1 MEQNQQNQI
10 NPQLRKPQPIDFG
23 AIWQAIKSNRK
34 LYYIVLPI
42 AFVVAVVIAKSIPT
56 YYKCEVMLAPEAGG
70 GGGSASQL
78 ASLASSFGVNI
89 GGGGNAGGDAITPT
103 LYPDLMKSTDFKTSL
118 FPIKVHGKNDKT
130 SMTYYDYLKN
140 EWKEPWWEDF
150 FGLMAPEKKQDTL
163 VNNFELTGE
172 QARIAGMIMKN
183 VVCKIDKKTNLIS
196 ISVTTQE
203 PYIAALLAD
212 SVKTRLQDFLTEYRT
227 QKSRHDLEYAEMLQ
241 QQAKKDYE
249 HARQKY
255 VEFVDANQD
264 VVLESIRQM
273 QTDLENDLQL
283 QYNNYNTLS
292 AQVLAYKAK
301 VQEATPAFTTLQRAT
316 VPLAPAGP
324 KRPLILFVCLF
335 LAAMVTTIW
344 VLHKEHQLKPLLGLS

>member
-1 MEQNQQNQI
+1 MEQNQHNQI
-10 NPQLRKPQPIDFG
+10 NPQVNKTQPIDFG

-56 YYKCEVMLAPEAGG
+56 YYKCEVMLAPEV
-70 GGGSASQL
+70 GGGSSSMGQL
-78 ASLASSFGVNI
+78 ASLASSFGVSL
-89 GGGGNAGGDAITPT
+89 GGGGNAGSDAITPS

-130 SMTYYDYLKN
+130 SITYYDYLKN

-150 FGLMAPEKKQDTL
+150 FGLMAPESKPDTL

-183 VVCKIDKKTNLIS
+183 VVCKIDKKTNLIT
-196 ISVTTQE
+196 IDVTTQD
-203 PYIAALLAD
+203 PYVAALLAD
-212 SVKTRLQDFLTEYRT
+212 SIKTRLQDFLTDYRT
-227 QKSRHDLEYAEMLQ
+227 QKSRHDLEYAEMLLR
-241 QQAKKDYE
+241 QAKKDYE

-316 VPLAPAGP
+316 VPLGPAGP
-324 KRPLILFVCLF
+324 KRLQILFVCLF
-335 LAAMVTTIW
+335 LAALFTTIW
-344 VLHKEHQLKPLLGLS
+344 ILYKEDQLGSLLGLS

>member
-1 MEQNQQNQI
+1 MEQNQHNQK
-10 NPQLRKPQPIDFG
+10 NPQVNKTQSIDFG

-42 AFVVAVVIAKSIPT
+42 AFVVAMVIARSIPP

-70 GGGSASQL
+70 GGSSMGQL
-78 ASLASSFGVNI
+78 ASLASSFGVSL
-89 GGGGNAGGDAITPT
+89 GGGGNAGGDAITPS
-103 LYPDLMKSTDFKTSL
+103 LYPDMMKSTDFKTSL

-130 SMTYYDYLKN
+130 SITYYDYLKN
-140 EWKEPWWEDF
+140 EWKEPWWKDF
-150 FGLMAPEKKQDTL
+150 FGLMAPEKIKDTL

-172 QARIAGMIMKN
+172 QARIAGMINKN
-183 VVCKIDKKTNLIS
+183 VLCKIDKKTNLIS
-196 ISVTTQE
+196 ISVTTQD

-212 SVKTRLQDFLTEYRT
+212 SVKARLQDFLTDYRT
-227 QKSRHDLEYAEMLQ
+227 KKSRHDLEYAEMLQ
-241 QQAKKDYE
+241 SQAKKDYE

-264 VVLESIRQM
+264 VVLESIRQK

-316 VPLAPAGP
+316 VPLGPAGP
-324 KRPLILFVCLF
+324 NRNQILFVCLF
-335 LAAMVTTIW
+335 LAALFTTIW
-344 VLHKEHQLKPLLGLS
+344 ILYKEHQLKPLLGLS

>member
-10 NPQLRKPQPIDFG
+10 NPQVRKPQPIDFG
-23 AIWQAIKSNRK
+23 AIGQAISKNRK
-34 LYYIVLPI
+34 LYYIVLAI
-42 AFVVAVVIAKSIPT
+42 AFVVAMVITKSIPT
-56 YYKCEVMLAPEAGG
+56 YYKCEVMLAPEASSGG
-70 GGGSASQL
+70 NNMGQL
-78 ASLASSFGVNI
+78 ASLASSLGVSL
-89 GGGGNAGGDAITPT
+89 GGGGGASGDAITPS

-118 FPIKVHGKNDKT
+118 FPIKVHGKMDKT

-140 EWKEPWWEDF
+140 EWETPWWEDF
-150 FGLMAPEKKQDTL
+150 FGLMAPEKMQDTL

-196 ISVTTQE
+196 ISVTTQD

-212 SVKTRLQDFLTEYRT
+212 SVQARLQGFLTDYRT
-227 QKSRHDLEYAEMLQ
+227 KKSRHDLEYAEMLQ
-241 QQAKKDYE
+241 RQAKKDYE

-255 VEFVDANQD
+255 VEFVDANQEL
-264 VVLESIRQM
+264 VLESIRQK

-316 VPLAPAGP
+316 VPLGPAGP
-324 KRPLILFVCLF
+324 KRPQILLVSLL
-335 LAAMVTTIW
+335 LAALFTTIW
-344 VLHKEHQLKPLLGLS
+344 VLYKEHQFKTLLGLS

>member
-10 NPQLRKPQPIDFG
+10 NPQVRKPLPIDFG

-34 LYYIVLPI
+34 LYFIVLPI

-78 ASLASSFGVNI
+78 ASLASSFGVSL
-89 GGGGNAGGDAITPT
+89 GGGGNSGGDAITPS

-118 FPIKVHGKNDKT
+118 FPIKVHGKKDKT

-150 FGLMAPEKKQDTL
+150 FGLMAPEKKKDTL

-183 VVCKIDKKTNLIS
+183 VVCKIDKKTDLIS

-212 SVKTRLQDFLTEYRT
+212 SVQARLQDFLTDYRT
-227 QKSRHDLEYAEMLQ
+227 KKSRHDLEYAEMLQ

-264 VVLESIRQM
+264 IVLESIRQM

-283 QYNNYNTLS
+283 QYNNYNTLN

-316 VPLAPAGP
+316 VPLGPAGP
-324 KRPLILFVCLF
+324 NRNQILFVCLF
-335 LAAMVTTIW
+335 LAALFTTVWI
-344 VLHKEHQLKPLLGLS
+344 LYKEHQLKPLLGLS

>member
-10 NPQLRKPQPIDFG
+10 NPQVRKPRSIDYNT
-23 AIWQAIKSNRK
+23 IWQAIKSNRK

-42 AFVVAVVIAKSIPT
+42 AFVVGAIIAKSIPT
-56 YYKCEVMLAPEAGG
+56 YYRCEVMLAPES
-70 GGGSASQL
+70 GGGSSSMGQL
-78 ASLASSFGVNI
+78 ASLASSFGVSL
-89 GGGGNAGGDAITPT
+89 GGGGNAGGDAITPS

-118 FPIKVHGKNDKT
+118 FPIKVHGKKDKT

-140 EWKEPWWEDF
+140 EWREPWWEDF

-172 QARIAGMIMKN
+172 QARIADMINKN
-183 VVCKIDKKTNLIS
+183 VVCKIDKKSGLIS
-196 ISVTTQE
+196 IDVKAQD

-212 SVKTRLQDFLTEYRT
+212 SVKTRLQDFLIDYRT
-227 QKSRHDLEYAEMLQ
+227 QKSRHDLEYAEMLLR
-241 QQAKKDYE
+241 QAKKDYE

-264 VVLESIRQM
+264 IVLESIRQM

-316 VPLAPAGP
+316 VPLGPVGP
-324 KRPLILFVCLF
+324 KRPQIIFICLF
-335 LAAMVTTIW
+335 LAALFTTVYI
-344 VLHKEHQLKPLLGLS
+344 LYKEKQLKPLLGLA

>member
-10 NPQLRKPQPIDFG
+10 NPQVRKSQPIDFG
-23 AIWQAIKSNRK
+23 AIWKAIKGNKK
-34 LYYIVLPI
+34 LYYFVLPI
-42 AFVVAVVIAKSIPT
+42 AFVVGAVIAKSVPT
-56 YYKCEVMLAPEAGG
+56 YYRCEVMLAPETGAGG
-70 GGGSASQL
+70 GGAGQL
-78 ASLASSFGVNI
+78 ASLASSFGVSL
-89 GGGGNAGGDAITPT
+89 GGGGNGGGDAITPS

-118 FPIKVHGKNDKT
+118 FPIKVHGRKDKT
-130 SMTYYDYLKN
+130 TMTYYDYLKN
-140 EWKEPWWEDF
+140 EWREPWWEDF
-150 FGLMAPEKKQDTL
+150 FGLRAPEKQPDTL

-172 QARIAGMIMKN
+172 QARIAGLINKN
-183 VVCKIDKKTNLIS
+183 VICGYNKKTNVITIS
-196 ISVTTQE
+196 TTAQD

-212 SVKTRLQDFLTEYRT
+212 SVQARLQDFLTDYRT
-227 QKSRHDLEYAEMLQ
+227 KKSRHDLEYAEMLLRT
-241 QQAKKDYE
+241 AKKDYE

-316 VPLAPAGP
+316 VPLGPAGP
-324 KRPLILFVCLF
+324 KRPQILFVCLF
-335 LAAMVTTIW
+335 LAALFTTVYI
-344 VLHKEHQLKPLLGLS
+344 LYKEKQLKPLLGLS

>member
-1 MEQNQQNQI
+1 MEQNQIQSQN
-10 NPQLRKPQPIDFG
+10 RKFQSVNFG
-23 AIWQAIKSNRK
+23 AIWQAIKRNRK
-34 LYYIVLPI
+34 LYYVVLPV
-42 AFVVAVVIAKSIPT
+42 ALFVALVIAKSIPP
-56 YYKCEVMLAPEAGG
+56 YYKCEVILAPEAGG
-70 GGGSASQL
+70 GSEMGQL
-78 ASLASSFGVNI
+78 ASLASSFGVSI
-89 GGGGNAGGDAITPT
+89 GSGSQGGDAITPS

-118 FPIKVHGKNDKT
+118 FPIKVHAKKDKT
-130 SMTYYDYLKN
+130 TMTYYDYLKN

-150 FGLMAPEKKQDTL
+150 FGLMAPEKKKDTL

-172 QARIAGMIMKN
+172 QMRIAGMINKN
-183 VVCKIDKKTNLIS
+183 IVCVINKKTGLIS
-196 ISVTTQE
+196 INVIAQD
-203 PYIAALLAD
+203 PYIVALLAD
-212 SVKTRLQDFLTEYRT
+212 SVKTRLQDFLTDYRT
-227 QKSRHDLEYAEMLQ
+227 KKSRHDLEYAEMLLRQ
-241 QQAKKDYE
+241 SKKDYE

-264 VVLESIRQM
+264 IVLESIRQK

-324 KRPLILFVCLF
+324 KKGQIVFVCIF
-335 LAAMVTTIW
+335 LATLFTTMWI
-344 VLHKEHQLKPLLGLS
+344 LYKEKQLKPLLGLS

>member
-1 MEQNQQNQI
+1 MDQNQI
-10 NPQLRKPQPIDFG
+10 QSKGRKPQPIDLG
-23 AIWQAIKSNRK
+23 AAWQALKKNCK

-42 AFVVAVVIAKSIPT
+42 AFVVAIVIAKSIPP
-56 YYKCEVMLAPEAGG
+56 YYKCEVILAPESGG
-70 GGGSASQL
+70 GGGVSQL
-78 ASLASSFGVNI
+78 ASLASSFGVSL
-89 GGGGNAGGDAITPT
+89 GGGGNAGGDAITPS

-118 FPIKVHGKNDKT
+118 FPIKVHGKKDKT
-130 SMTYYDYLKN
+130 SITYYDYLKN

-150 FGLMAPEKKQDTL
+150 FGLMAPQKQKDTL
-163 VNNFELTGE
+163 VNNFELTNE
-172 QARIAGMIMKN
+172 QSRISEMIIKN
-183 VVCKIDKKTNLIS
+183 VLCKIDKKTNLIS
-196 ISVTTQE
+196 INVTTQD

-212 SVKTRLQDFLTEYRT
+212 SVKTRLQDFLTDYRT
-227 QKSRHDLEYAEMLQ
+227 KKSRHDLEYAEMLQ
-241 QQAKKDYE
+241 VQAKKDYE

-264 VVLESIRQM
+264 IVLESIRQK

-316 VPLAPAGP
+316 VPLGPAGP
-324 KRPLILFVCLF
+324 KKGQIVFVCLF
-335 LAAMVTTIW
+335 LAALFTTVWI
-344 VLHKEHQLKPLLGLS
+344 LYKEHQLKSLLGLA

>member
-10 NPQLRKPQPIDFG
+10 NPQVRKPQPIDFG
-23 AIWQAIKSNRK
+23 AIGQAIKKHCK

-42 AFVVAVVIAKSIPT
+42 AFVAAVVIAKSIPT

-70 GGGSASQL
+70 GGGSMGQL
-78 ASLASSFGVNI
+78 ASLASSFGVSL

-118 FPIKVHGKNDKT
+118 VPIKVHGKNAKT

-316 VPLAPAGP
+316 VPLGPAGP
-324 KRPLILFVCLF
+324 KRPMILFVCLF
-335 LAAMVTTIW
+335 LATLFTTIW
-344 VLHKEHQLKPLLGLS
+344 ILYKERQLKPLLGLS

>member
-10 NPQLRKPQPIDFG
+10 NPQVRKPQPIDFG
-23 AIWQAIKSNRK
+23 AIGQAIKKHCK

-70 GGGSASQL
+70 GGGSMGQL
-78 ASLASSFGVNI
+78 ASLASSFGVSL
-89 GGGGNAGGDAITPT
+89 GGGGNAGGDAITPS

-118 FPIKVHGKNDKT
+118 FPIKVHGKKDKT

-150 FGLMAPEKKQDTL
+150 FGLMAPEKTQDTL

-172 QARIAGMIMKN
+172 QARIADMINKN
-183 VVCKIDKKTNLIS
+183 VICKIDKKSGLIS
-196 ISVTTQE
+196 ISVIAQE

-212 SVKTRLQDFLTEYRT
+212 SVKTRLQDFLTDYRT
-227 QKSRHDLEYAEMLQ
+227 KKSRHDLEYAEMLLR
-241 QQAKKDYE
+241 QAKKDYE

-264 VVLESIRQM
+264 IVLESIRQM

-316 VPLAPAGP
+316 VPLGPTGP
-324 KRPLILFVCLF
+324 KRPQILFVCLF
-335 LAAMVTTIW
+335 LATLFTTIW
-344 VLHKEHQLKPLLGLS
+344 ILYKERQLKPLLGLS

>member
-1 MEQNQQNQI
+1 MEQNQI
-10 NPQLRKPQPIDFG
+10 KPQVRKPQPIDFG
-23 AIWQAIKSNRK
+23 AIWQAIKINKK

-42 AFVVAVVIAKSIPT
+42 AFVVGAVIAKSIPT
-56 YYKCEVMLAPEAGG
+56 YYSCQVMLAPES
-70 GGGSASQL
+70 GGGSSMGQL

-89 GGGGNAGGDAITPT
+89 GGGGNAGGDAITPS

-118 FPIKVHGKNDKT
+118 FPIKVHGKKDKT

-140 EWKEPWWEDF
+140 EWKTPWWEDF
-150 FGLMAPEKKQDTL
+150 FGLMAPEKQPDTL

-172 QARIAGMIMKN
+172 QARIAGMINKN
-183 VVCKIDKKTNLIS
+183 VVCKIDKKTGLIS
-196 ISVTTQE
+196 ISVTAQDS
-203 PYIAALLAD
+203 YIVALLAD
-212 SVKTRLQDFLTEYRT
+212 SVKTRLQDFLTDYRT
-227 QKSRHDLEYAEMLQ
+227 QKSRYDLEYAQMLLRT
-241 QQAKKDYE
+241 AKKDYE

-316 VPLAPAGP
+316 VPLGPAGP
-324 KRPLILFVCLF
+324 KRGQIVFVCLF
-335 LAAMVTTIW
+335 LTALFTTVW
-344 VLHKEHQLKPLLGLS
+344 VLYKEHLLKALLGLS

>member
-1 MEQNQQNQI
+1 MEQNQIQSKG
-10 NPQLRKPQPIDFG
+10 RKLQPIDFD
-23 AIWQAIKSNRK
+23 AIGQVLKKNRK
-34 LYYIVLPI
+34 LYYVVLPI

-56 YYKCEVMLAPEAGG
+56 YYKCEVVLAPETGV
-70 GGGSASQL
+70 GGGSAGQL
-78 ASLASSFGVNI
+78 ASLASSFGVSL
-89 GGGGNAGGDAITPT
+89 GAGNNVSGDAITPT

-118 FPIKVHGKNDKT
+118 FPIKVHGKKYKT
-130 SMTYYDYLKN
+130 SITYYDYLKN

-150 FGLMAPEKKQDTL
+150 FGLMAPEKKKDTL

-172 QARIAGMIMKN
+172 QARISGMIMKN

-196 ISVTTQE
+196 INVTTQD

-227 QKSRHDLEYAEMLQ
+227 QKSRHDLEYAEMLLH
-241 QQAKKDYE
+241 QAKKDYE

-264 VVLESIRQM
+264 VVLESIRQK

-324 KRPLILFVCLF
+324 KKGQIVLVCLF
-335 LAAMVTTIW
+335 LAALFTTFWI
-344 VLHKEHQLKPLLGLS
+344 LYKEKQIKPLLGLA

>member
-1 MEQNQQNQI
+1 MNLQKKV
-10 NPQLRKPQPIDFG
+10 KPIVIDLSG
-23 AIWQAIKSNRK
+23 IWTSIKKYRK
-34 LYYIVLPI
+34 LYCIVCACALVMG
-42 AFVVAVVIAKSIPT
+42 FVITKSIKP
-56 YYKCEVMLAPEAGG
+56 YYCCEVILAPEAAS
-70 GGGSASQL
+70 GGSIGQL

-89 GGGGNAGGDAITPT
+89 GGGNKGEDAITPT

-140 EWKEPWWEDF
+140 EWKEPWWVDF

-183 VVCKIDKKTNLIS
+183 VVCEIDKKTNLIS
-196 ISVTTQE
+196 INVTAQE

-212 SVKTRLQDFLTEYRT
+212 SVQARLQDFLTDYRT
-227 QKSRHDLEYAEMLQ
+227 KKSRHDLEYAEMLQ

-316 VPLAPAGP
+316 VPLGPAGP
-324 KRPLILFVCLF
+324 KKGQIVFVCLF
-335 LAAMVTTIW
+335 LAALFTTVWI
-344 VLHKEHQLKPLLGLS
+344 LYKEHQLKSLLGLS

>member
-1 MEQNQQNQI
+1 MEQNKITNQ
-10 NPQLRKPQPIDFG
+10 PVVVEHTIDFG
-23 AIWQAIKSNRK
+23 AIWKAIIKNK
-34 LYYIVLPI
+34 LLYIKVLSV
-42 AFVVAVVIAKSIPT
+42 AFVVAIVVAKSIPT
-56 YYKCEVMLAPEAGG
+56 YYRCEVMLAPESGG
-70 GGGSASQL
+70 GGGSSSQL
-78 ASLASSFGVNI
+78 ASLASSFGVSL
-89 GGGGNAGGDAITPT
+89 GGGGNAGGDAITPS

-118 FPIKVHGKNDKT
+118 FPIKLHGKKDKT

-140 EWKEPWWEDF
+140 EWREPWWKDC

-172 QARIAGMIMKN
+172 QARIADLIIKN
-183 VVCKIDKKTNLIS
+183 VVCAIDKRSGLIT
-196 ISVTTQE
+196 IDVTAQD
-203 PYIAALLAD
+203 PYVAALMAD

-227 QKSRHDLEYAEMLQ
+227 QKSRHDLEYAEMLLR
-241 QQAKKDYE
+241 QAKKDYE

-324 KRPLILFVCLF
+324 KRPQILFICLF
-335 LAAMVTTIW
+335 LAVLFTTVY
-344 VLHKEHQLKPLLGLS
+344 VLYKEKQLKPLLGLS

>member
-1 MEQNQQNQI
+1 MEQNQHNQI
-10 NPQLRKPQPIDFG
+10 NPQAQESLSIDFG
-23 AIWQAIKSNRK
+23 AIWHAIKNNRK
-34 LYYIVLPI
+34 VYYAVLSI
-42 AFVVAVVIAKSIPT
+42 AFVLAIIIAKSIPA
-56 YYKCEVMLAPEAGG
+56 YYECEVILAPESGA

-78 ASLASSFGVNI
+78 ASLASSFGVSL
-89 GGGGNAGGDAITPT
+89 GGGGNVGGDAITPS

-118 FPIKVHGKNDKT
+118 FPIKVHGKKDNT
-130 SMTYYDYLKN
+130 TITYYDYLKN

-150 FGLMAPEKKQDTL
+150 FGLMAPEKMKDTL

-183 VVCKIDKKTNLIS
+183 VVCKIDKKTNLIT
-196 ISVTTQE
+196 IDVTTQD
-203 PYIAALLAD
+203 PYVAALLAD
-212 SVKTRLQDFLTEYRT
+212 SIKTRLQDFLTDYRT
-227 QKSRHDLEYAEMLQ
+227 QKSRHDLEYAEMLLR
-241 QQAKKDYE
+241 QAKKDYE

-264 VVLESIRQM
+264 IVLESIRQK

-316 VPLAPAGP
+316 VPLGPAGP
-324 KRPLILFVCLF
+324 KYPKIIFVCLF
-335 LAAMVTTIW
+335 LGALFTTVY
-344 VLHKEHQLKPLLGLS
+344 VLFNENQLKPLLGLS

>member
-1 MEQNQQNQI
+1 MEENQI
-10 NPQLRKPQPIDFG
+10 QSQVKKVKSIDFG
-23 AIWQAIKSNRK
+23 AIGQALKKYRK
-34 LYYIVLPI
+34 LYYKVLPI
-42 AFVVAVVIAKSIPT
+42 AVIVAVIISLSIPT
-56 YYKCEVMLAPEAGG
+56 YFKCEVLLAPEAGAG
-70 GGGSASQL
+70 GGGAGQL
-78 ASLASSFGVNI
+78 ASLASSFGVSLS
-89 GGGGNAGGDAITPT
+89 GGNVGEDAITPS

-118 FPIKVHGKNDKT
+118 FPIKVHGKKDKT
-130 SMTYYDYLKN
+130 SRTYYDYLKN
-140 EWKEPWWEDF
+140 EWKEPWWEDL

-163 VNNFELTGE
+163 VNNFELTDE

-196 ISVTTQE
+196 IDVTAQD

-227 QKSRHDLEYAEMLQ
+227 QKSRHDLEYAEMLLRQ
-241 QQAKKDYE
+241 SKKDYE

-264 VVLESIRQM
+264 IVLESIRQK

-324 KRPLILFVCLF
+324 KNGQIIFISLF
-335 LAAMVTTIW
+335 LAALFTTLW
-344 VLHKEHQLKPLLGLS
+344 VLNKENLLKSLLGLS

>member
-1 MEQNQQNQI
+1 MEQNQI
-10 NPQLRKPQPIDFG
+10 KPQVRKPQPIDFG
-23 AIWQAIKSNRK
+23 AIWQAIKINKK

-42 AFVVAVVIAKSIPT
+42 AFVVGAVVAKSIPT
-56 YYKCEVMLAPEAGG
+56 YYKCQVILAPESS
-70 GGGSASQL
+70 GGSGNMGQL
-78 ASLASSFGVNI
+78 ASLASSFGVSL
-89 GGGGNAGGDAITPT
+89 GGGGNVGGDAITPS

-118 FPIKVHGKNDKT
+118 FPIKVHGKKDKT
-130 SMTYYDYLKN
+130 SITYYNYLKN
-140 EWKEPWWEDF
+140 EWREPWWEDF
-150 FGLMAPEKKQDTL
+150 FGLMAPEKKPDTL

-172 QARIAGMIMKN
+172 QARISGMIMKN

-196 ISVTTQE
+196 IDVKAQD
-203 PYIAALLAD
+203 PYIASLLAD
-212 SVKTRLQDFLTEYRT
+212 SVQARLQDFLTDYRT
-227 QKSRHDLEYAEMLQ
+227 KKSRHDLEYAEMLQ
-241 QQAKKDYE
+241 RTAKKDYE

-316 VPLAPAGP
+316 VPLGPAGP
-324 KRPLILFVCLF
+324 KRGQIVFVCLF
-335 LAAMVTTIW
+335 LTALFTTVW
-344 VLHKEHQLKPLLGLS
+344 VLYKEHLLKALLGLS

>member
-1 MEQNQQNQI
+1 MEENQS
-10 NPQLRKPQPIDFG
+10 RKKQPIDLDSV
-23 AIWQAIKSNRK
+23 WQALKNNRK

-42 AFVVAVVIAKSIPT
+42 AFVVAVVILKSIPT
-56 YYKCEVMLAPEAGG
+56 YYKCEVILAPEAGAG
-70 GGGSASQL
+70 GGNAGQL
-78 ASLASSFGVNI
+78 ASLASSFGVSL
-89 GGGGNAGGDAITPT
+89 GGGGNASGDAITPA
-103 LYPDLMKSTDFKTSL
+103 LYPDLMKGTDFKTSL

-130 SMTYYDYLKN
+130 PITYYDYLKN

-150 FGLMAPEKKQDTL
+150 FGLLAPKKQKDTL

-172 QARIAGMIMKN
+172 QSRIAGMIMKN
-183 VVCKIDKKTNLIS
+183 VVCKIDKKTDLIS
-196 ISVTTQE
+196 INVTTQD

-212 SVKTRLQDFLTEYRT
+212 SVKTRLQDFLTGYRT
-227 QKSRHDLEYAEMLQ
+227 QKARHDLEYAETLQ
-241 QQAKKDYE
+241 AQAKKDYE
-249 HARQKY
+249 RARQKY

-316 VPLAPAGP
+316 VPLGPAGP
-324 KRPLILFVCLF
+324 KKGQIVFVCLF
-335 LAAMVTTIW
+335 LAALFTTLWI
-344 VLHKEHQLKPLLGLS
+344 LYKEKQIKPLLGLA